1 MTDHGTP
8 EGFRLHKK
16 LEHEP
21 CPSCRIAMVQL
32 LDGVRRYRASLQ
44 RSLDP
49 VAPAVPFSAHQR
61 TKWADRRAAEKAEIE
76 PLPELPPVVIPAT
89 PCVGLESWMP
99 SAPRSNLKNFR
110 KAGWEARLTRA
121 AGPRIAANG
130 VVPPGKEVVYTVALA
145 AQKADH
151 RIVMIW
157 EHKDGKWPL
166 DVVLYN
172 KRGVIKSTD
181 LKEILN
187 G

>member
-1 MTDHGTP
+1 MTTVQHGTP

-21 CPSCRIAMVQL
+21 CPSCKAAMAQL
-32 LDGVRRYRASLQ
+32 LANVRAYQASV
-44 RSLDP
+44 RGTMP
-49 VAPAVPFSAHQR
+49 IPAPQPAFTRVMLAKRQEL
-61 TKWADRRAAEKAEIE
+61 ADMERE
-76 PLPELPPVVIPAT
+76 PPPPLPPVVIPAT

-99 SAPRSNLKNFR
+99 SAPRSNLKRFR

-121 AGPRIAANG
+121 AGPRIAASG
-130 VVPPGKEVVYTVALA
+130 MVPEGKEVVYTVALA
-145 AQKADH
+145 AQKGDE
-151 RIVMIW
+151 RIVMVW

-166 DVVLYN
+166 DTMLYN

-187 G
+187 EQ